1 MNTFVRYLIFPLLT
15 DDVKICCNSLVQKS
29 VYNWELSIKD
39 DASYVKNHCLC
50 TDMCVTLFCV
60 AAIGG

>member
-1 MNTFVRYLIFPLLT
+1 MDTIVRCLIILLLT
-15 DDVKICCNSLVQKS
+15 VGVKICCNYLVKKS

-39 DASYVKNHCLC
+39 DASYVKNYCFC
-50 TDMCVTLFCV
+50 TDLCVTLCV